1 MGIEELRKRIEK
13 SSKGT
18 HVSVMSDSEIAK
30 QTIDI
35 PTPAY
40 DLNRILSGSLF
51 KGLPARS
58 VSLFVGPET
67 CIDKES
73 YVPFE
78 TWSKDGT
85 RRINHKGGTIERLY
99 RRFHRIQGNESDYYW
114 NDMDDKVYYAKSINE
129 ENGIIRNLIV
139 DVVHTGMKECFELTT
154 EQGYSLICT
163 DEHKYYV
170 GSGLYKPLGDLSVGD
185 VVYIHNGTRF
195 TKTNSDYENKHK
207 DVLIK
212 YYPNNRTKVV
222 NGCKYYRAIRSHL
235 AVECVYNNMNLDEF
249 ISFLNNRS
257 QDEINKL
264 KFIEDG
270 LHVHHI
276 NKISDDDRY
285 ENLEVL
291 TPDEH
296 LRRHANENHNNL
308 RFVAVEDVV
317 KSIKHVGM
325 RDTYDIKCLSPYN
338 NYVTNNIVTHNSGK
352 SSLACLVL
360 AEAQRNGYTPIIIDS
375 EGAWTNDFVK
385 RWGMNPDSILY
396 IYDMW
401 VDSIM
406 VTLGNILDSN
416 DNKLAIV
423 LDSIGALESRKLMDD
438 ALEGDVKADQG
449 QLQRKIKRML
459 KMLQDISVKK
469 SSIVICTGHY
479 YGKPGTYG
487 GVEDIGGG
495 HYVKLFPQVIVSLKK
510 SKMFESKDSK
520 KVIGN
525 VLSAITLKNRY
536 YPAFEEATVEI
547 DYRKGINSYAGIL
560 DLALEAG
567 LVEKNGSWYVINDC
581 EKYQGAINAEAG
593 LKEDKELLS
602 KLDKWLETT
611 GYSTINENIAE
622 AVKLMEKEDEKDIE
636 EDIEEDT
643 ELDKELGIDN
653 GNRKIK
659 SKIIKKEV

>member
-1 MGIEELRKRIEK
+1 MSLEELRDRISK
-13 SSKGT
+13 KSKGT
-18 HVSVMSDSEIAK
+18 HVSVMSDSEITK
-30 QTIDI
+30 HSINI

-67 CIDKES
+67 CIDKGS

-78 TWSKDGT
+78 TWSRDGT

-99 RRFHRIQGNESDYYW
+99 RRFHRIQDNESDYFW
-114 NDMDDKVYYAKSINE
+114 KDMDDKVYYAKSINE

-139 DVVHTGMKECFELTT
+139 DVVHTGEKECFELIT

-170 GSGLYKPLGDLSVGD
+170 GNDVYIPLKDLSVGD
-185 VVYIHNGTRF
+185 IVYIHNNTRF

-207 DVLIK
+207 DVLVK

-257 QDEINKL
+257 QDEINNL

-285 ENLEVL
+285 ENLEVI

-308 RFVAVEDVV
+308 RFIAVEDVV
-317 KSIKHVGM
+317 KSIKYVGM

-338 NYVTNNIVTHNSGK
+338 NYITNNIVTHNSGK
-352 SSLACLVL
+352 SSLACLML

-375 EGAWTNDFVK
+375 EGAWTNEFVK
-385 RWGMNPDSILY
+385 RWGMDPESILY

-406 VTLGNILDSN
+406 VTLGNILDS
-416 DNKLAIV
+416 DDTKLAIV
-423 LDSIGALESRKLMDD
+423 LDSIGALESKKLMDD

-469 SSIVICTGHY
+469 ASIVMCTGHY

-510 SKMFESKDSK
+510 SKMMDGNK

-525 VLSAITLKNRY
+525 ALKAITLKNRY
-536 YPAFEEATVEI
+536 YPAFEEAIIEI

-560 DLALEAG
+560 DLAMEAG
-567 LVEKNGSWYVINDC
+567 LAERKGAWYIIND

-593 LKEDKELLS
+593 LREDKDLLR

-611 GYSTINENIAE
+611 GYSTINNNIAE
-622 AVKLMEKEDEKDIE
+622 AVKLMEEEEKDVIKEELEEDE
-636 EDIEEDT
+636 
-643 ELDKELGIDN
+643 ELNKELGIN
-653 GNRKIK
+653 GNNRKIT
-659 SKIIKKEV
+659 SKITKGG